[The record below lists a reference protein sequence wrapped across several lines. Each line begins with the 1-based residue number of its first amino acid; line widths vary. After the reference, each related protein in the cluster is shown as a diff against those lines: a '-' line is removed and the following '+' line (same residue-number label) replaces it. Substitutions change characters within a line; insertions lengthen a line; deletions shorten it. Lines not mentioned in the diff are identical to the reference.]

1 MITKLVNKINIL
13 SSTNGKILVLGNI
26 AENILEML
34 NNYFKTV
41 ELFDFTDES
50 SQIINNT
57 LLEQFDI
64 VIFSLNK
71 ESIKYIDILNEHSN
85 IFKNSLVL
93 LEENLYVDFKP
104 YVNSVNSLLVYP
116 LEEKQLLDK
125 IYVLL
130 ALTETES
137 LIKTKQKLLR
147 KYEDDDTNKDID
159 TFLDQYSGQIMFIND
174 DINEN
179 LERLN
184 NFEFNQELFSSFA
197 ANLFELNDIF
207 KKDSHLDTISD
218 LFLEFG
224 QFLDSLDL
232 EKIDPSRYNA
242 FDYLA
247 NIIEDLTIYID
258 ELFIYRI
265 LKDVKIFSDSMQNNI
280 SYFEAALFGHN
291 ENGDEENLEFF

>member
-41 ELFDFTDES
+41 ELLDFTDES

-71 ESIKYIDILNEHSN
+71 ESIKYIDVLNEHSN